1 MRSALLQR
9 GNALA
14 ALGDEAEARATYERV
29 FPILEGEPRCARVD
43 WERHSV
49 HVNIGN
55 TRARSGDFDGA
66 DAHYKIAEEL
76 GEDHIS
82 EKGGSEDD
90 GRAMILCARRARSF
104 ALKRVGRLDEAK
116 ALMAEVIKQKVADD
130 AAAAKRKEEEAA
142 KAAEAGGGG
151 DNPAAEEVTA

>member
-14 ALGDEAEARATYERV
+14 ALEKEDDARTTYLEV

-55 TRARSGDFDGA
+55 TYARTGGFDKA
-66 DAHYKIAEEL
+66 DEHYTIAEQL
-76 GEDHIS
+76 GTDHIG

-90 GRAMILCARRARSF
+90 GRAMILCAKRARSF
-104 ALKRVGRLDEAK
+104 ALKKVGRVDEAK
-116 ALMAEVIKQKVADD
+116 TLMGEVIKQKIADD
-130 AAAAKRKEEEAA
+130 ALAAKKKEEEAA
-142 KAAEAGGGG
+142 KAAEASEET
-151 DNPAAEEVTA
+151 PAEAS